1 MHLNILK
8 HSENFVKLSGMPS
21 LLGKGIQKGV
31 AEPAIDLIKKVLIGS
46 KSITGPFRGTHWRA
60 MGPAKELKSW
70 GSLTPRALSRLSPA
84 QKKLVKKLDL
94 GGMKV
99 PMLRK
104 KRLGG
109 VAGMAHKYPY
119 HTAGLGGLYYL
130 SKKNK
135 GHLVSPVPYEQLAML
150 RQQVPDY
157 RPVPPIRG
165 TF

>member
-1 MHLNILK
+1 MRCCIIADVHDIERAEKIGVDFRSVDDLKKLNK
-8 HSENFVKLSGMPS
+8 N
-21 LLGKGIQKGV
+21 
-31 AEPAIDLIKKVLIGS
+31 
-46 KSITGPFRGTHWRA
+46 
-60 MGPAKELKSW
+60 
-70 GSLTPRALSRLSPA
+70 
-84 QKKLVKKLDL
+84 KKLVKKLDL